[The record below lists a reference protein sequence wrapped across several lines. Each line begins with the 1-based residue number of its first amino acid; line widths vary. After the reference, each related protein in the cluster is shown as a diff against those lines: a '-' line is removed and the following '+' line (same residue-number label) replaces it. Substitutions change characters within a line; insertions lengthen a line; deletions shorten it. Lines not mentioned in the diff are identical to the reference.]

1 MGYIDGSLIKILSQQ
16 HKATIMNAPELAVT
30 LAQLV
35 SKYVSI
41 NDDEYCAAAPGF
53 KDFKTA
59 AELQGFTFLGAGYF
73 SAAFTHSSCIFAA
86 IKVGFKREDSG
97 AAYAAYCRA
106 NQGKAGIPVIRD
118 IQRHEDCYTVVMDRY
133 SELPDS
139 YASTAPSVMFR
150 AVRDVIEHGG
160 DINTAFNTADL
171 GNCSATLEE
180 CSQRESYLRNLLET
194 AKEIRAFFNGIADFD
209 CHDGNVMLNGTG
221 ELFITDPISFTKG
234 IKGWDAIDKG
244 LDVEGIRLEAHI
256 AMCKKRHERKAN
268 RAAYLKGKRKAK
280 AERERNWAERRLM
293 GPVRRMDMR
302 IMNRALTFI
311 PSRIRWDMDESYIWN
326 RARKVRDADHENM
339 MNNRPLMID
348 KKLDEMFMG

>member
-1 MGYIDGSLIKILSQQ
+1 MAHSLRFSHHQP
-16 HKATIMNAPELAVT
+16 KAIIMNVSELAVT

-41 NDDEYCAAAPGF
+41 NADEYCAAAPGF

-73 SAAFTHSSCIFAA
+73 SAAFTHSSCIEVA

-133 SELPDS
+133 ASLPDG

-150 AVRDVIEHGG
+150 AVREVIEHGG
-160 DINTAFNTADL
+160 NVNTVFNTADL

-194 AKEIRAFFNGIADFD
+194 AKEIRAFFNGIAEFD
-209 CHDGNVMLNGTG
+209 CHDGNVMVNGTG

-244 LDVEGIRLEAHI
+244 LDVDAIRLENHI
-256 AMCKKRHERKAN
+256 TMCKKRHERKAN

-280 AERERNWAERRLM
+280 AARDHQWAERRLM
-293 GPVRRMDMR
+293 APVRRMDMR
-302 IMNRALTFI
+302 IMRKALTFI
-311 PSRIRWDMDESYIWN
+311 PSRMRWDMNESYIWN

-348 KKLDEMFMG
+348 KQLDAMFMG

>member
-1 MGYIDGSLIKILSQQ
+1 MAHSLRLYHHQP
-16 HKATIMNAPELAVT
+16 KATIMNVSELATT

-41 NDDEYCAAAPGF
+41 NNDEYCSAAPGF

-59 AELQGFTFLGAGYF
+59 AELHGFTFLGAGYF
-73 SAAFTHSSCIFAA
+73 SAAFTHSSCIWAA

-133 SELPDS
+133 TELSDDP
-139 YASTAPSVMFR
+139 STAPSVMFK
-150 AVRDVIEHGG
+150 AVRGVIERGD
-160 DINTAFNTADL
+160 DINTAANAADL

-194 AKEIRAFFNGIADFD
+194 AKEIRAFFNGIAEFD
-209 CHDGNVMLNGTG
+209 CHDGNVMVNGTG

-244 LDVEGIRLEAHI
+244 LDVEAIRLENHI

-268 RAAYLKGKRKAK
+268 RAAYLKGKRKVNA
-280 AERERNWAERRLM
+280 ARYRRFAERRRM
-293 GPVRRMDMR
+293 APVRRMDMR
-302 IMNRALTFI
+302 IMHKALTFI
-311 PSRIRWDMDESYIWN
+311 PSRIRWDMDESYIN
-326 RARKVRDADHENM
+326 NKARKVRDADHENM

-348 KKLDEMFMG
+348 KKLDAMFMG

>member
-1 MGYIDGSLIKILSQQ
+1 MAHSLRFSHHQP
-16 HKATIMNAPELAVT
+16 KATIMNVSELAVT

-35 SKYVSI
+35 FKYVSI
-41 NDDEYCAAAPGF
+41 NNDEYCSAAPGF
-53 KDFKTA
+53 DKFKEA
-59 AELQGFTFLGAGYF
+59 AEAQGFKFLGAGYF
-73 SAAFTHSSCIFAA
+73 SAAFTHSSCIWAA

-133 SELPDS
+133 NTLPDGYS
-139 YASTAPSVMFR
+139 STAPSVMFR

-160 DINTAFNTADL
+160 NVNTVFNMADL

-194 AKEIRAFFNGIADFD
+194 AKEIRAFFNGIAEFD
-209 CHDGNVMLNGTG
+209 CHDGNVMVNGTG

-244 LDVEGIRLEAHI
+244 LDVDAIRLENHI

-280 AERERNWAERRLM
+280 AERERNWAVRRLM
-293 GPVRRMDMR
+293 APVRRMDMR
-302 IMNRALTFI
+302 IIHNALTFI
-311 PSRIRWDMDESYIWN
+311 PSRVRWDMNQSYIN
-326 RARKVRDADHENM
+326 NKARKVRDADHENM

-348 KKLDEMFMG
+348 KQLDSMFMG

>member
-1 MGYIDGSLIKILSQQ
+1 
-16 HKATIMNAPELAVT
+16 MNVSELAVT

-41 NDDEYCAAAPGF
+41 NNDEYCAAAPGF

-133 SELPDS
+133 NTLPDGYS
-139 YASTAPSVMFR
+139 STAPSVMFR
-150 AVRDVIEHGG
+150 AVREVIEHGAN
-160 DINTAFNTADL
+160 INTVFNMADL

-194 AKEIRAFFNGIADFD
+194 AKEIREFFNGIAEFD
-209 CHDGNVMLNGTG
+209 CHDGNVMVNGTG

-244 LDVEGIRLEAHI
+244 LDVDAIRLENHI

-280 AERERNWAERRLM
+280 AKGERDWAEHRLM
-293 GPVRRMDMR
+293 APVRRMDR
-302 IMNRALTFI
+302 QIMNKALKFI
-311 PSRIRWDMDESYIWN
+311 STRIRWNMDTDYIHN
-326 RARKVRDADHENM
+326 KARKLRDADHENM

-348 KKLDEMFMG
+348 KQLDSMFMG